1 MRIAILGLA
10 ALFVIAGCGSDD
22 STATDPVKSGSSTV
36 NFKSDGGG
44 PKPGKA
50 AGGSTS
56 GGASEGFRSGG

>member
-10 ALFVIAGCGSDD
+10 ILMVLIGCSSDE
-22 STATDPVKSGSSTV
+22 STATDPAKSGSSTV

-44 PKPGKA
+44 PKPGKTP
-50 AGGSTS
+50 GGSTS